1 MNSWHL
7 VLSNL
12 ASPMVL
18 AFVMGLIATWVRSD
32 LRLPQELYTTLSFY
46 LLFSLGLKG
55 GAELV
60 HTPFLEVWKP
70 ILVTLA
76 LGVGIPLLAYLTLR
90 RLGRLGVTDAAA
102 IAAHYGSVSVVTFSA
117 AQTVLVAGGFKPEGF
132 LPALVALLEAPA
144 ILVALGLAR
153 LRTGRANGEGVQEAL
168 RDLLTGKSIFALV
181 GGLLIGALSGPEGIK
196 PVAAFF
202 LDPFKGALTLFL
214 LELGMVTARRL
225 RDLARAPRFL
235 WVYAVLGPVFHG
247 SVGVMLGTLAGLS
260 VGGSAVLGAMAASA
274 SYIAA
279 PAAVRVALPDAN
291 PGYYLGMALGIT
303 FPFNLTLGIPLYA
316 ALSLQLHGGHG

>member
-1 MNSWHL
+1 MQSWEL
-7 VLSNL
+7 IRSNL

-18 AFVMGLIATWVRSD
+18 SFVMGLMATWARSD
-32 LRLPQELYTTLSFY
+32 LRLPGELYTVLSFY

-55 GAELV
+55 GEELV
-60 HTPFLEVWKP
+60 HTPLLLLWKP
-70 ILVTLA
+70 ALATLA
-76 LGVGIPLLAYLTLR
+76 LGISVPLLTYGALR
-90 RLGRLGVTDAAA
+90 RLGRLSVTDAAA

-117 AQTVLVAGGFKPEGF
+117 AQTTLTASGFRPEGF

-153 LRTGRANGEGVQEAL
+153 LRTGQANGEGVREAL

-181 GGLLIGALSGPEGIK
+181 GGLLIGASCGPEGVK
-196 PVAAFF
+196 PVAVFF
-202 LDPFKGALTLFL
+202 FDPFKGALTLFL

-225 RDLARAPRFL
+225 KDLRTAPKFL
-235 WVYAVLGPVFHG
+235 WLYAVLGPVLHG
-247 SVGVMLGTLAGLS
+247 CLGVALGTMVGLS

-303 FPFNLTLGIPLYA
+303 FPFNLAFGIPLYA
-316 ALSLQLHGGHG
+316 DLALRLHGGHG